1 MMRKKAYR
9 SQYAV
14 LPVAVRNGEFSIML
28 VTSRETHRWIL
39 PKGWPEKGLSPAA
52 TAAKEA
58 YEEAGL
64 MGEVETAPFGHFHYD
79 KRLRTGEIVP
89 CEVDVFLMRVDRELD
104 DWPERGQRKRRWVS
118 PAQAADMIQESDLAK
133 LVLRLTH
140 HRGLPESHPR
150 TRTRKQGP
158 SRPRGGYARSAAKP
172 V

>member
-14 LPVAVRNGEFSIML
+14 LPIAVRNGEFSVML

-39 PKGWPEKGLSPAA
+39 PKGWPEKGLTPAA

-64 MGEVETAPFGHFHYD
+64 MGEVETTPYGHSHYD

-89 CEVDVFLMRVDRELD
+89 CEVDVFLMRVDRELE
-104 DWPERGQRKRRWVS
+104 DWPERSQRKRRWVS
-118 PAQAADMIQESDLAK
+118 PAQAADMIQESDLAQ
-133 LVLRLTH
+133 LLRRLTH
-140 HRGLPESHPR
+140 HGALTEAGP
-150 TRTRKQGP
+150 RTRKQGAGRARAYP
-158 SRPRGGYARSAAKP
+158 RSAAAKP
-172 V
+172 A